1 MTIAEILATVT
12 LRAGFNSAVVVA
24 GTACLGIA
32 AGVIGSFMLLRKR
45 AAIIATALRPRP
57 VAEKTEIMEAVRDAV
72 WPLLT
77 DGRNR
82 PQLAK
87 TNPL

>member
-1 MTIAEILATVT
+1 MTTAEILATVT

-45 AAIIATALRPRP
+45 ASGPGTRFAASTASRSSTISTTRIC
-57 VAEKTEIMEAVRDAV
+57 VESAMDA
-72 WPLLT
+72 
-77 DGRNR
+77 
-82 PQLAK
+82 
-87 TNPL
+87 